1 MRLKPLRIVVVQAAD
16 HLDWLKKVASE
27 VLLEQAGVADF
38 VVSS

>member
-16 HLDWLKKVASE
+16 HLDWLKKVALE